1 MTPEQLAAF
10 QAGSS
15 AKPTE
20 VNLLFLGLLCA
31 VLLLWTAW
39 VFLSSY
45 RAFAAGNLS
54 LKQLGGIAARIALLL
69 LVSFWLVLS

>member
-1 MTPEQLAAF
+1 MTPEQLTAF

-15 AKPTE
+15 AKPAE

-39 VFLSSY
+39 VFISSY

-54 LKQLGGIAARIALLL
+54 LKQVGGIVARTTLLL
-69 LVSFWLVLS
+69 LISFWLVLS